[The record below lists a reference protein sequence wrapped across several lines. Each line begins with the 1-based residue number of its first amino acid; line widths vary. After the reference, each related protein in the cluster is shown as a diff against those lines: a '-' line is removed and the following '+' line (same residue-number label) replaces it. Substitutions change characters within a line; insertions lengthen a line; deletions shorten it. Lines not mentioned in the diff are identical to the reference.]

1 MLLGKNIHFILI
13 FFIILLFS
21 GCIRT
26 VEINSDLI
34 AKNKLSQITPNNPT
48 SHLEY
53 LFYEEFNQNVG
64 SSTKNKAYKLDYSLK
79 VSNTQTLTISQNS
92 SNLEYTDVTVIFKV
106 IDINDGEIIHKGKI
120 SSEATS
126 GAIASLY
133 GQAQSSKFA
142 RERLAVLLAQRVY
155 QNLYLYFLENL
166 TQ

>member
-1 MLLGKNIHFILI
+1 M
-13 FFIILLFS
+13 S

-26 VEINSDLI
+26 AGINSDLI
-34 AKNKLSQITPNNPT
+34 AKNKLSQITPNSPT

-53 LFYEEFNQNVG
+53 LFYEEFNQTVRR
-64 SSTKNKAYKLDYSLK
+64 STNNNAYKLDYSLK

-92 SNLEYTDVTVIFKV
+92 SNLGYTDVTIVFKV
-106 IDINDGEIIHKGKI
+106 IDNNSGEVIHKGKI

-126 GAIASLY
+126 GAVASLY

-155 QNLYLYFLENL
+155 QNLYLYFLENV
-166 TQ
+166 TE

>member
-1 MLLGKNIHFILI
+1 MLLGENKYYILI
-13 FFIILLFS
+13 FLIVFLLS
-21 GCIRT
+21 GCIGT
-26 VEINSDLI
+26 VETNSDLI
-34 AKNKLSQITPNNPT
+34 AKNRLSQIAPNSPT

-53 LFYEEFNQNVG
+53 LFYEEFNQTVG
-64 SSTKNKAYKLDYSLK
+64 RSTKNRAYKLNYSLK

-106 IDINDGEIIHKGKI
+106 IDKNSGEVIHKGKI

-126 GAIASLY
+126 GAVASLY

-155 QNLYLYFLENL
+155 QNLYLYFLENV

>member
-1 MLLGKNIHFILI
+1 MLLGKYIYFILI
-13 FFIILLFS
+13 FLITLLLS

-26 VEINSDLI
+26 VEINNDLI

-53 LFYEEFNQNVG
+53 LFYEEFNQTVG
-64 SSTKNKAYKLDYSLK
+64 RSTKNKAYKLDYSLR

-92 SNLEYTDVTVIFKV
+92 SNLEYTDVKFIFKV
-106 IDINDGEIIHKGKI
+106 IDNYGGEFIHRGKI

-126 GAIASLY
+126 GAVASLY

-155 QNLYLYFLENL
+155 QNLYLYFLENV

>member
-1 MLLGKNIHFILI
+1 M
-13 FFIILLFS
+13 S

-34 AKNKLSQITPNNPT
+34 AKNKLSQITPNSPT

-53 LFYEEFNQNVG
+53 LFYEQFNKTVG
-64 SSTKNKAYKLDYSLK
+64 KSTKNRAYKLNYSLK
-79 VSNTQTLTISQNS
+79 VSNTQTLSISQNS
-92 SNLEYTDVTVIFKV
+92 SNLEYTDVTVSFNV
-106 IDINDGEIIHKGKI
+106 VDNNSGEVIHKGKI

-126 GAIASLY
+126 GAVASLY

-155 QNLYLYFLENL
+155 QNLYLYFLENA
-166 TQ
+166 TE

>member
-1 MLLGKNIHFILI
+1 M
-13 FFIILLFS
+13 S

-26 VEINSDLI
+26 AGINSDLI
-34 AKNKLSQITPNNPT
+34 AKNKLSQITPNSPT

-53 LFYEEFNQNVG
+53 LFYEKFNQTVR
-64 SSTKNKAYKLDYSLK
+64 SSTNNNAYKLDYSLK

-92 SNLEYTDVTVIFKV
+92 SNLEYTDVTIIFKV
-106 IDINDGEIIHKGKI
+106 IDNNSGEIIHKGKI

-155 QNLYLYFLENL
+155 QNLYLYFLENV

>member
-1 MLLGKNIHFILI
+1 M
-13 FFIILLFS
+13 S

-26 VEINSDLI
+26 AGINSDLI
-34 AKNKLSQITPNNPT
+34 AKNKLSQITPNSPT

-53 LFYEEFNQNVG
+53 LFYEEFNQTVRR
-64 SSTKNKAYKLDYSLK
+64 STNNNAYKLDYSLK

-92 SNLEYTDVTVIFKV
+92 SNLEYTDVTIIFKV
-106 IDINDGEIIHKGKI
+106 INNNSGEVIYRGKI

-126 GAIASLY
+126 GAVASLY

-142 RERLAVLLAQRVY
+142 RERLAILLAQRVY
-155 QNLYLYFLENL
+155 QNLYLYFLENV

>member
-1 MLLGKNIHFILI
+1 MLLGKYIHFILVFLI
-13 FFIILLFS
+13 TLLLS

-26 VEINSDLI
+26 AEINNDSI

-53 LFYEEFNQNVG
+53 LFYEQFNKTVG
-64 SSTKNKAYKLDYSLK
+64 KSTKNRAFKLNYSLK

-92 SNLEYTDVTVIFKV
+92 SNLEYTDVTVIFNVVDNNSGEV
-106 IDINDGEIIHKGKI
+106 IHEGKI

-126 GAIASLY
+126 GAVASLY

-155 QNLYLYFLENL
+155 QNLYLYFLENV

>member
-13 FFIILLFS
+13 FLITLLLS
-21 GCIRT
+21 GCIQT
-26 VEINSDLI
+26 AEINSDLI

-53 LFYEEFNQNVG
+53 LFYEEFNQTIG
-64 SSTKNKAYKLDYSLK
+64 SSTKKKAYKLDYSLK

-92 SNLEYTDVTVIFKV
+92 SNLQYTDVTIIFKV
-106 IDINDGEIIHKGKI
+106 INNNSGEIIHNGKI

-126 GAIASLY
+126 GAVASLY

-155 QNLYLYFLENL
+155 QNLYLYFLENV

>member
-1 MLLGKNIHFILI
+1 MLLGKYIHFILI
-13 FFIILLFS
+13 ILITLLLS

-26 VEINSDLI
+26 VEINNDLI

-53 LFYEEFNQNVG
+53 LFYEEFNQAVG
-64 SSTKNKAYKLDYSLK
+64 RSTKNKAYKLDYSLK

-92 SNLEYTDVTVIFKV
+92 SNLEYTDVTIIFKIIDNNSGEV
-106 IDINDGEIIHKGKI
+106 IHRGKI

-126 GAIASLY
+126 GAVASLY

-142 RERLAVLLAQRVY
+142 RERLAILLAQRVY
-155 QNLYLYFLENL
+155 QNLYLYFLENVA
-166 TQ
+166 Q

>member
-1 MLLGKNIHFILI
+1 MA
-13 FFIILLFS
+13 LFLS

-26 VEINSDLI
+26 ADINNDLI
-34 AKNKLSQITPNNPT
+34 AKNKLSQITPNSPT

-53 LFYEEFNQNVG
+53 LFYEEFNQTVRR
-64 SSTKNKAYKLDYSLK
+64 STNNNAYKLDYSLK

-155 QNLYLYFLENL
+155 QNLYLYFLENV

>member
-13 FFIILLFS
+13 FLIILLFS

-34 AKNKLSQITPNNPT
+34 AKNKLSQITPNSPT

-53 LFYEEFNQNVG
+53 LFYEEFNLNVG
-64 SSTKNKAYKLDYSLK
+64 RSTKNKAYKLDYSLK
-79 VSNTQTLTISQNS
+79 VSNTQTLTVSQNS
-92 SNLEYTDVTVIFKV
+92 SNLEYTDVTIIFKV
-106 IDINDGEIIHKGKI
+106 IDNNSGVVIHKGKI

-126 GAIASLY
+126 GAVASLY
-133 GQAQSSKFA
+133 GQSQSSKFA

-155 QNLYLYFLENL
+155 QSLYLYFLEN
-166 TQ
+166 

>member
-13 FFIILLFS
+13 FLITLLLS

-26 VEINSDLI
+26 LEINNDLI

-53 LFYEEFNQNVG
+53 LFYEEFNQTVG

-92 SNLEYTDVTVIFKV
+92 SNLEYTDVTIVFKV
-106 IDINDGEIIHKGKI
+106 IDNNSGEIIHKGKI

-126 GAIASLY
+126 GAVASLY
-133 GQAQSSKFA
+133 GQSQSSKFA

-155 QNLYLYFLENL
+155 QNLYLYFLENV

>member
-1 MLLGKNIHFILI
+1 M
-13 FFIILLFS
+13 S

-26 VEINSDLI
+26 LEVNSDLI
-34 AKNKLSQITPNNPT
+34 AKNKLSQITPNSPT

-53 LFYEEFNQNVG
+53 LFYEEFNQTVG
-64 SSTKNKAYKLDYSLK
+64 KSTKNNAYKLDYSLK

-92 SNLEYTDVTVIFKV
+92 SNLEYTDVTIVFKV
-106 IDINDGEIIHKGKI
+106 VDNNSGEIIHKGKI

-126 GAIASLY
+126 GAVASLY

-142 RERLAVLLAQRVY
+142 RQRLAILLAHRVY
-155 QNLYLYFLENL
+155 QNLYLYFLENV

>member
-1 MLLGKNIHFILI
+1 MLGKSIHFILI
-13 FFIILLFS
+13 FFITLLLS

-26 VEINSDLI
+26 LEINSDLI
-34 AKNKLSQITPNNPT
+34 AKNKLSQISPNSPT

-53 LFYEEFNQNVG
+53 LFYEEFNRTVG
-64 SSTKNKAYKLDYSLK
+64 RSTKNTAYKLDYSLK

-92 SNLEYTDVTVIFKV
+92 SNLEYTDVTVVFKV
-106 IDINDGEIIHKGKI
+106 VDNNSGEIIHKGKI

-126 GAIASLY
+126 GAVASLY

-142 RERLAVLLAQRVY
+142 RERLAILLAQRVY
-155 QNLYLYFLENL
+155 QSLYLYFLENV

>member
-1 MLLGKNIHFILI
+1 M
-13 FFIILLFS
+13 S

-34 AKNKLSQITPNNPT
+34 AKNKLSQITPNSPT

-53 LFYEEFNQNVG
+53 LFYEQFNKTVG
-64 SSTKNKAYKLDYSLK
+64 KSTKNRAYKLNYSLK
-79 VSNTQTLTISQNS
+79 VSNTQTLSISQNS
-92 SNLEYTDVTVIFKV
+92 SNLEYTDVTVSFNV
-106 IDINDGEIIHKGKI
+106 VDNNRGEVIHKGKI

-126 GAIASLY
+126 GAVASLY

-155 QNLYLYFLENL
+155 QNLYLYFLENV
-166 TQ
+166 TE

>member
-1 MLLGKNIHFILI
+1 M
-13 FFIILLFS
+13 S

-26 VEINSDLI
+26 AGINSDLI
-34 AKNKLSQITPNNPT
+34 AKNKLSQITPNSPT

-53 LFYEEFNQNVG
+53 LFYEEFNRTVR
-64 SSTKNKAYKLDYSLK
+64 SSTNNNAYKLDYSLK

-106 IDINDGEIIHKGKI
+106 IDNNTGAVIHKGKI

-126 GAIASLY
+126 GAVASLY
-133 GQAQSSKFA
+133 GQSQSSKFS

-155 QNLYLYFLENL
+155 QNLYLYFLENV

>member
-13 FFIILLFS
+13 FLITLLLS

-26 VEINSDLI
+26 AGINSDLI
-34 AKNKLSQITPNNPT
+34 AKNKLSQITPNSPT

-53 LFYEEFNQNVG
+53 LFYEKFNQTVR
-64 SSTKNKAYKLDYSLK
+64 SSTNNNAYKLDYSLK

-92 SNLEYTDVTVIFKV
+92 SNLEYTDVTIIFKV
-106 IDINDGEIIHKGKI
+106 IDNNSGEIIHKGKI

-142 RERLAVLLAQRVY
+142 RERLAILLAQRVY
-155 QNLYLYFLENL
+155 QNLYLYFLENVA
-166 TQ
+166 Q

>member
-1 MLLGKNIHFILI
+1 M
-13 FFIILLFS
+13 S

-26 VEINSDLI
+26 AGINSDLI
-34 AKNKLSQITPNNPT
+34 AKNKLSQITPNSPT

-53 LFYEEFNQNVG
+53 LFYEEFNRTVR
-64 SSTKNKAYKLDYSLK
+64 SSTNNNAYKLDYSLK

-92 SNLEYTDVTVIFKV
+92 SNLEYTDVTINFKV
-106 IDINDGEIIHKGKI
+106 IDNNSGEIIHKGKI

-155 QNLYLYFLENL
+155 QNLYLYFLENV

>member
-13 FFIILLFS
+13 FLITLILS

-26 VEINSDLI
+26 LEMNSDLI
-34 AKNKLSQITPNNPT
+34 AKNKLSQITPNSPT

-53 LFYEEFNQNVG
+53 LFYEEFNQTVG
-64 SSTKNKAYKLDYSLK
+64 RSTKNTAYKLDYSLK

-92 SNLEYTDVTVIFKV
+92 SNLEYTDVTIVFKV
-106 IDINDGEIIHKGKI
+106 IDNNSGEVIHKGKI

-126 GAIASLY
+126 GAVASLY

-155 QNLYLYFLENL
+155 QNLYLYFLENV

>member
-1 MLLGKNIHFILI
+1 MLGKNIHFILI
-13 FFIILLFS
+13 FLITLLLS

-26 VEINSDLI
+26 AGINSDLI
-34 AKNKLSQITPNNPT
+34 AKNKLSQITPNSPT

-53 LFYEEFNQNVG
+53 LFYEEFNRTVR
-64 SSTKNKAYKLDYSLK
+64 SSTNNNAYKLDYSLK

-106 IDINDGEIIHKGKI
+106 IDNNTGAVIHKGKI

-126 GAIASLY
+126 GAVASLY
-133 GQAQSSKFA
+133 GQSQSSKFS

-155 QNLYLYFLENL
+155 QNLYLYFLENV

>member
-1 MLLGKNIHFILI
+1 M
-13 FFIILLFS
+13 S

-34 AKNKLSQITPNNPT
+34 AKNKLSQITPNSPT

-53 LFYEEFNQNVG
+53 LFYEQFNKTVG
-64 SSTKNKAYKLDYSLK
+64 KSTKNRAYKLNYSLK
-79 VSNTQTLTISQNS
+79 VSNTQTLSISQNS
-92 SNLEYTDVTVIFKV
+92 SNLEYTDVTVSFNV
-106 IDINDGEIIHKGKI
+106 IDNNSGAVIHKGKI

-126 GAIASLY
+126 GAVASLY

-155 QNLYLYFLENL
+155 QNLYLYFLENV
-166 TQ
+166 TE